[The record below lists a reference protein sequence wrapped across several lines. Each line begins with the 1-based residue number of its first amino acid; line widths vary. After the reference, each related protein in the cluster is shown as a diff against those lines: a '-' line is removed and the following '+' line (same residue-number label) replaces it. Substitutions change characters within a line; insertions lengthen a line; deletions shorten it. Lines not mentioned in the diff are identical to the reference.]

1 MKMGAYTL
9 VSSSVLLY
17 NFSAISQSANSK
29 VVTLRDDFV
38 AAWQGAVEVW
48 EYCDIIATG
57 NIRVCVLVS
66 DVFDHY

>member
-38 AAWQGAVEVW
+38 AAWQGAVESMG
-48 EYCDIIATG
+48 I
-57 NIRVCVLVS
+57 L
-66 DVFDHY
+66 